1 MIMKKYEKLI
11 SLALMARENAYAP
24 YSNFKVGACLITEGG
39 QAYLGCNIENSSYS
53 HTICAER
60 NAIFKAVSEG
70 HKKFSAIAIVG
81 GKGDCLEITYPC
93 GACRQV
99 LSEFV
104 DDDFIVVLYDGENTE
119 ELTFASLFPNGFKLK
134 KD

>member
-1 MIMKKYEKLI
+1 MEKYSKLI

-24 YSNFKVGACLITEGG
+24 YSGFRVGACLVTDEG
-39 QAYLGCNIENSSYS
+39 QAYLGCNVENSSFS

-81 GKGDCLEITYPC
+81 GKGERLELTYPC

-104 DDDFIVVLYDGENTE
+104 DDDFKVILYDGENIE
-119 ELTFASLFPNGFKLK
+119 VKDFSAVFPSSFKLK
-134 KD
+134 MD